1 MNILSKN
8 FTKKP
13 MENKQTAVEYL
24 FQSLFDE
31 PKDNANWY
39 AILFK
44 AKVMEQEQ
52 TEKAYSEGYNFGKY
66 GEETNGS

>member
-1 MNILSKN
+1 MKSK
-8 FTKKP
+8 
-13 MENKQTAVEYL
+13 MEKQTAVEYL

-39 AILFK
+39 AIFFK

-52 TEKAYSEGYNFGKY
+52 TENAYSEGYNFGKY
-66 GEETNGS
+66 GEEPNGSRMACL